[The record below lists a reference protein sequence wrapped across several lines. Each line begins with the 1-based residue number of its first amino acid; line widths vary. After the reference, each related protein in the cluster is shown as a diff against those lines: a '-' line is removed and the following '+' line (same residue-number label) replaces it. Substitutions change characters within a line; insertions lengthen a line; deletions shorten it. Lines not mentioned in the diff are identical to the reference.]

1 MNDFRGLESLLREL
15 PLDQITRRQLLR
27 RAGAGAGAVGVAG
40 LLAACGSSSKTTTT
54 AATVKTPKR
63 GGMLRVGADADA
75 YVLSGPAANVGEYP
89 LNANIFEGLVR
100 MDPNYGIVPMLATSW
115 TLRPGNTW
123 RFNLRQ
129 GVKFHD
135 GTAFTAKD
143 VKYSFDLIATKSGGG
158 TPGFAKHGTKIVD
171 DYTVDVTPTFANA
184 RLVEQIVHPEN
195 YIIAAGSDPVKHP
208 TGTGPFSFGSYQHQQ
223 KLVVNRFAGYWGKPA
238 LLDGITFSFI
248 PDSNARLLALESGSI
263 DVMLI
268 VPSQDAADLKSKGF
282 TVGVSPVGAYE
293 AFYINISGKK
303 GYTIGQDVNVRKAIE
318 YGIDRNAL
326 IKGIYGGEAAPEQ
339 TMIPS
344 RLLGPADAAMITGYT
359 YDPAKSK
366 QLLDSAGWTVGS
378 GGIRTKGGKA
388 LSLQLIDGFPS
399 PDSHTGVPEFVQAQL
414 KQVGIDVKIIVTPDN
429 ASYSARMNALQ
440 GDLWLEQGNQNDA
453 NPSFLPA
460 LLFSSKGLFGGSAYQ
475 TMFAPGASVDTPIN
489 KALATTSET
498 EVKADVAQAMHVL
511 IDEDAIVVTL
521 AGIPRIVATSGKV
534 QGFDNEP
541 SQLQVRYDSVS
552 LA

>member
-1 MNDFRGLESLLREL
+1 MNVFRALESLLEGP
-15 PLDQITRRQLLR
+15 PLDPITRRQLLR
-27 RAGAGAGAVGVAG
+27 RAGAGAGAFGAAG
-40 LLAACGSSSKTTTT
+40 LLAACGSSSSKPATT
-54 AATVKTPKR
+54 AAGKP
-63 GGMLRVGADADA
+63 GGMLKVGADADA
-75 YVLSGPAANVGEYP
+75 YVLSGSGANVGQYP

-100 MDPNYGIVPMLATSW
+100 MDAQYGIVPVLATSW

-123 RFNLRQ
+123 RFTLRR

-135 GTAFTAKD
+135 GQPFTAKA
-143 VKYSFDLIATKSGGG
+143 VKYSFDVIATKGGGG
-158 TPGFAKHGTKIVD
+158 TPGFAKHGTVVVD
-171 DYTVDVTPTFANA
+171 DYTVDVTPSFPNA

-195 YIIAAGSDPVKHP
+195 YIIAPGSDPVKHP
-208 TGTGPFSFGSYQHQQ
+208 TGTGPFSFASYQHQQ
-223 KLVVNRFAGYWGKPA
+223 SLVVKRFAGYWGKPA

-293 AFYINISGKK
+293 AFYCNIGGKK
-303 GYTIGQDVNVRKAIE
+303 GYTICQDSGVRKAIE
-318 YGIDRNAL
+318 MAIDRAAL
-326 IKGIYGGEAAPEQ
+326 IKAIYAGEAAAEQ
-339 TMIPS
+339 TMIPT
-344 RLLGPADAAMITGYT
+344 RLLGANAATITGYT
-359 YDPAKSK
+359 YDPAKAK
-366 QLLDSAGWTVGS
+366 QLLDSAGWTVGA
-378 GGIRTKGGKA
+378 GGTRSKGGKP

-429 ASYSARMNALQ
+429 ASYTARMNALQ

-460 LLFSSKGLFGGSAYQ
+460 LLFSKKGLFGGSAYQ
-475 TMFAPGASVDTPIN
+475 TMFAPGGSVDTLIN
-489 KALATTSET
+489 EALATPSEAT
-498 EVKADVAQAMHVL
+498 VKSAVAQAMHVL
-511 IDEDAIVVTL
+511 IDEDAIVVPL
-521 AGIPRIVATSGKV
+521 AGIPRIVATTSKV
-534 QGFDNEP
+534 RGFDNEP
-541 SQLQVRYDSVS
+541 SQLQVRYDGVS

>member
-1 MNDFRGLESLLREL
+1 MTDVRALEGLLTEL
-15 PLDQITRRQLLR
+15 PLDPITRRQLLR
-27 RAGAGAGAVGVAG
+27 RAGAGAGAFSVGG
-40 LLAACGSSSKTTTT
+40 LLAACGTSSKH
-54 AATVKTPKR
+54 AKVATSKG
-63 GGMLRVGADADA
+63 GGMLKVGADADA
-75 YVLSGPAANVGEYP
+75 YVLSGPAANVGQYP

-100 MDPNYGIVPMLATSW
+100 MDPDYGIMPALATSW

-123 RFNLRQ
+123 RFTLRR

-135 GTAFTAKD
+135 GQPFTAKA
-143 VKYSFDLIATKSGGG
+143 VKYTFDLIATTGQGG
-158 TPGFAKHGTKIVD
+158 TPGFAKHGTVIVD
-171 DYTVDVTPTFANA
+171 DYTVDVTPAFPNA

-195 YIIAAGSDPVKHP
+195 YIIAPGTDPVKHP
-208 TGTGPFSFGSYQHQQ
+208 TGTGPFSFASYKHQQ
-223 KLVVNRFAGYWGKPA
+223 QLVVQRFAGYWGTPA

-248 PDSNARLLALESGSI
+248 PDSNARLLALESGSV

-268 VPSQDAADLKSKGF
+268 VPSQDAADLKAKGF

-293 AFYINISGKK
+293 AFYCNISGKK
-303 GYTIGQDVNVRKAIE
+303 GYTSCQDVRVRKAIE
-318 YGIDRNAL
+318 YAIDRAAL

-359 YDPAKSK
+359 YDPAKAK
-366 QLLDSAGWTVGS
+366 QLLDAAGWTVGA
-378 GGIRTKGGKA
+378 GGTRSKRGKP

-414 KQVGIDVKIIVTPDN
+414 KQVGIEVKIIVTPDN
-429 ASYSARMNALQ
+429 AAYTARMNALA

-460 LLFSSKGLFGGSAYQ
+460 LLFSKKGLFGGSAYQ
-475 TMFAPGASVDTPIN
+475 TMFAPGGSVDTLIN
-489 KALATTSET
+489 QALATPSET
-498 EVKADVAQAMHVL
+498 AVKSDVAQAMHVL
-511 IDEDAIVVTL
+511 IDEDAIVVPL
-521 AGIPRIVATSGKV
+521 AGIPRIVATSSKV
-534 QGFDNEP
+534 RGFDNEP
-541 SQLQVRYDSVS
+541 SQLQVRYDGVS

>member
-1 MNDFRGLESLLREL
+1 MNHVRALESLLEEL

-27 RAGAGAGAVGVAG
+27 RTGAGAGAFGAAG
-40 LLAACGSSSKTTTT
+40 LLAACGSSSPKP
-54 AATVKTPKR
+54 ATVAAAKR
-63 GGMLRVGADADA
+63 GGMLKVGADADA
-75 YVLSGPAANVGEYP
+75 YVLSGSAANVGQYP

-115 TLRPGNTW
+115 TLRASNTW
-123 RFNLRQ
+123 RFNLRR

-135 GTAFTAKD
+135 GQPFTAKA
-143 VKYSFDLIATKSGGG
+143 VKYTFDLIATKGGGG
-158 TPGFAKHGTKIVD
+158 TPGFAKHGTKVVD
-171 DYTVDVTPTFANA
+171 DYTVDVTPAFPNA

-195 YIIAAGSDPVKHP
+195 YIIAPGSDPVKHP
-208 TGTGPFSFGSYQHQQ
+208 TGTGPFAYASYQHQQ
-223 KLVVNRFAGYWGKPA
+223 QLVVNRFPGYWGKPA
-238 LLDGITFSFI
+238 RLDGITFSFI

-293 AFYINISGKK
+293 AFYVNISGKK
-303 GYTIGQDVNVRKAIE
+303 GYTIGQDVNVRKAVE
-318 YGIDRNAL
+318 YAIDRAAL

-344 RLLGPADAAMITGYT
+344 RLLGATDAAMITGYT
-359 YDPAKSK
+359 YDQAKAK

-378 GGIRTKGGKA
+378 GGIRAKGGKP

-414 KQVGIDVKIIVTPDN
+414 RQVGIDVKIIVTPDS

-460 LLFSSKGLFGGSAYQ
+460 LLFSKKGLFGGSAYQ
-475 TMFAPGASVDTPIN
+475 TMFAPGGSVDTLIN
-489 KALATTSET
+489 GALATPSET
-498 EVKADVAQAMHVL
+498 AVKADVAQAMHVL
-511 IDEDAIVVTL
+511 IDQDAIVVPL
-521 AGIPRIVATSGKV
+521 AGIPRIVATTAKV
-534 QGFDNEP
+534 RGFDNEP
-541 SQLQVRYDSVS
+541 SQLQVRYDGVS
-552 LA
+552 MA